1 MTAAGAAKPAA
12 RTRASSGSFLVGG
25 GGSGSGAPPIT
36 SPLHPPNPFEVAA
49 ERFSP
54 VRRYHDDPHGWIHT
68 KLSEF
73 LWDKQQRIVA
83 SVKDNRYTAVPS
95 AHDVG
100 KSFVAARAAAWWIDS
115 HPPGEAFV
123 VSTAPTSAQVSAIL
137 WREISKAHRK
147 GNLQGSITTAGYPQW
162 KLEDGEI
169 VGYGRKPAE
178 YSDAAFQGIHA
189 RYVLVVIDEASG
201 VSEALFTAVD
211 ALVTNEYARVLAIGN
226 PDDPTSHFA
235 SICRPDSGWN
245 VIRIDGLRTP
255 NFTRD
260 RIEGLICHQCRA
272 AGRESTLVRDLFE
285 AEGLAYTEEV
295 VPDDLRPM
303 LLSPLWVEERL
314 HRWVGRTTE
323 ASDISQQAAAS
334 SLFTAKVRGQF
345 PTSSS
350 EGVIPLGWVERAM
363 ARWRD
368 WSSSKQRTLVGQTTL
383 GVDVA
388 GAGADES
395 CIATRTGLI
404 THQLEKHPQLDTMEV
419 ASIVASKLNPHLPAR
434 DARAVL
440 DVIGIGQGVYDRL
453 RELDY
458 PVEPF
463 IASGSAL
470 GLHDRSGEFGFT
482 TLRSAAWWNM
492 RELLDPSR
500 GYEVLLPD
508 DEMLKAD
515 LVSPRWR
522 SLSGGKIKVEAKPD
536 VRKRLG
542 RSTDAGDAVVMAY
555 FSEIGAMDA
564 QGEPSAVDWYERD
577 RERQDLTVFR
587 WTEDHNELDV
597 NPDVNLGWDGLGWPV
612 GLDPQGSWM

>member
-1 MTAAGAAKPAA
+1 MASIVQVVDPFLIAAA
-12 RTRASSGSFLVGG
+12 RF
-25 GGSGSGAPPIT
+25 APKKEFT
-36 SPLHPPNPFEVAA
+36 S
-49 ERFSP
+49 
-54 VRRYHDDPHGWIHT
+54 DPHGWVVK
-68 KLSEF
+68 KLEEF
-73 LWDKQQRIVA
+73 LWAKQQDIVA
-83 SVKDNRYTAVPS
+83 SVRDNRYTAVPS
-95 AHDVG
+95 CHDAG
-100 KSFVAARAAAWWIDS
+100 KSFTAARIAAWWIDA

-123 VSTAPTSAQVSAIL
+123 VSTAPTSAQVGAIL
-137 WREISKAHRK
+137 WREIGKAHK
-147 GNLQGSITTAGYPQW
+147 KANLPGTITTAGYPMW
-162 KLEDGEI
+162 KLEGEI

-189 RYVLVVIDEASG
+189 RYVLVIIDEASG
-201 VSEALFTAVD
+201 VSESLFTAVD

-255 NFTRD
+255 NFTKD
-260 RIEGLICHQCRA
+260 RVENLVCSQCRA
-272 AGRESTLVRDLFE
+272 IGRESTLIRDLFD

-323 ASDISQQAAAS
+323 AKSIAQQAAAS
-334 SLFTAKVRGQF
+334 SLFTAKVRGIF
-345 PTSSS
+345 PTSGS
-350 EGVIPLGWVERAM
+350 EGVIPLGWVELAM

-368 WSSSKQRTLVGQTTL
+368 WSSARERTLAGATTL

-388 GAGADES
+388 GSGTDES
-395 CIATRTGLI
+395 CIATRTGFI
-404 THQLEKHPQLDTMEV
+404 THKLEKYPQLDTMEV
-419 ASIVASKLNPHLPAR
+419 SAAVSAKLRPYAIGDP
-434 DARAVL
+434 DDPKGWTARAVL

-463 IASGSAL
+463 VASGSAT
-470 GLHDRSGEFGFT
+470 GLHDRSGEFTFT
-482 TLRSAAWWNM
+482 TIRSAAWWNM

-500 GYEVLLPD
+500 GYGVMLPD

-522 SLSGGKIKVEAKPD
+522 SLSGGKIQVEPKPD

-542 RSTDAGDAVVMAY
+542 RSTDAGDAVVMGY

-564 QGEPSAVDWYERD
+564 PGEPSAVDWYAKD
-577 RERQDLTVFR
+577 RERQELTVHR
-587 WTEDHNELDV
+587 WVEEHADLDV
-597 NPDVNLGWDGLGWPV
+597 NPDVNLGWDGIGWP
-612 GLDPQGSWM
+612 GLDPREW